1 MQHIARIIAHRNG
14 RGNDLERSS
23 PQVVAHFEL
32 GLYCSAQNY
41 QEYTNLHNLET
52 RLENHAKLM
61 AHAAAQA
68 MEHRNRIK
76 QRHALLRKKLGDDRI
91 LNILKFIEQI
101 EKVRR
106 FTKESIKSHFSSGT
120 DNQIVLPPTILK
132 LFYSTPL
139 VDRWNMIYS
148 KSPEVD
154 NELLSISQ
162 ITWVQMMREAK
173 ENLTAH
179 RDFLRASKRSMVPNN
194 PPSQFSRL
202 ATSCS

>member
-1 MQHIARIIAHRNG
+1 
-14 RGNDLERSS
+14 
-23 PQVVAHFEL
+23 
-32 GLYCSAQNY
+32 
-41 QEYTNLHNLET
+41 
-52 RLENHAKLM
+52 M

-76 QRHALLRKKLGDDRI
+76 QRHALLRKQLGDDRI

-106 FTKESIKSHFSSGT
+106 LTKESIKSHFSSGT

-179 RDFLRASKRSMVPNN
+179 RDFLRGGKRSMIPNN